1 MKSYWTPAMLGEGWN
16 MLKYAERNQYF
27 LVTPQTP
34 HVDMRVVL
42 IEIMANLLAGKHIVM
57 LAESRDP
64 ASLNVLRT
72 LSGEARILKRGEET
86 ALYAELDGVPTAESL
101 CMLPQS
107 GKFRLR
113 LAGFDGAVPG
123 ELIFSGLMEDDCP
136 ADVVL
141 DCTYLA
147 DRPALGISVC
157 NEALDEQAL
166 VDLAR
171 NAVTERGEALRVDF
185 AS

>member
-42 IEIMANLLAGKHIVM
+42 IEIMASLLAGKHIVM
-57 LAESRDP
+57 LAESHDP
-64 ASLNVLRT
+64 ASLSVLRT
-72 LSGEARILKRGEET
+72 FSREARILKRGKET
-86 ALYAELDGVPTAESL
+86 ALYAELDGIPTAEAL
-101 CMLPQS
+101 CTLPQS

-123 ELIFSGLMEDDCP
+123 ELIFSGLMDANCP

-147 DRPALGISVC
+147 GRPALGISVC
-157 NEALDEQAL
+157 PEALDEQTL
-166 VDLAR
+166 VDLVR
-171 NAVTERGEALRVDF
+171 DAVAERGEALRVDF

>member
-86 ALYAELDGVPTAESL
+86 ALYAELDGIPTAEAL
-101 CMLPQS
+101 CTLPQS

-123 ELIFSGLMEDDCP
+123 ELIFSGLMDANCP

>member
-1 MKSYWTPAMLGEGWN
+1 M
-16 MLKYAERNQYF
+16 Q
-27 LVTPQTP
+27 
-34 HVDMRVVL
+34 
-42 IEIMANLLAGKHIVM
+42 LAGCNNYFFISQRRGLPGRKKQLIFSGRGVC
-57 LAESRDP
+57 
-64 ASLNVLRT
+64 T

-86 ALYAELDGVPTAESL
+86 ALYAELDGIPTAEAL
-101 CMLPQS
+101 CTLPQS

-123 ELIFSGLMEDDCP
+123 ELIFSGLMDANCP